1 MLEKWHI
8 FRRKSRNL
16 CVVCVFLC
24 DKFSL
29 VSQNVILLQK
39 IIGMEFSAQQLAG
52 LLNGQVV
59 GDPNVMVSDFSKIEE
74 GRPGTLTFLA
84 NPKYTEYIYTTKAS
98 LVLVNADFVPE
109 KNIDATLIKVEN
121 SYSAL
126 ATLMSMVE
134 NMNARKS
141 GVHETAVIS
150 EKAELGGEAYVG
162 AYTVIEDG
170 VKIGANPQIYP
181 HVYIGDGVQIGDNVT
196 LYPGVKIYKGCVL
209 GNNVVIHAGAIVGS
223 DGFGFAPDSDGR
235 YNKIPQVGNVV
246 IEDDVEIGANTTV
259 DRSTMGSTIIRRGV
273 KLDNL
278 IQIAHNVEV
287 GEDTVM
293 AAMSAVAGSTKI
305 GKHCMFGG
313 QTGCVGH
320 LSIADGSVFAART
333 GVSNTIKEEGQM
345 YQGYP
350 HMDAKLFRRAHVCFK
365 NLPDMRNTLIQL
377 QKQVEELQK
386 LINK

>member
-1 MLEKWHI
+1 
-8 FRRKSRNL
+8 
-16 CVVCVFLC
+16 
-24 DKFSL
+24 
-29 VSQNVILLQK
+29 
-39 IIGMEFSAQQLAG
+39 
-52 LLNGQVV
+52 
-59 GDPNVMVSDFSKIEE
+59 
-74 GRPGTLTFLA
+74 
-84 NPKYTEYIYTTKAS
+84 
-98 LVLVNADFVPE
+98 
-109 KNIDATLIKVEN
+109 
-121 SYSAL
+121 
-126 ATLMSMVE
+126 
-134 NMNARKS
+134 
-141 GVHETAVIS
+141 
-150 EKAELGGEAYVG
+150 
-162 AYTVIEDG
+162 
-170 VKIGANPQIYP
+170 
-181 HVYIGDGVQIGDNVT
+181 
-196 LYPGVKIYKGCVL
+196 
-209 GNNVVIHAGAIVGS
+209 VIHAGAIIGS
-223 DGFGFAPDSDGR
+223 DGFGFAPDSEGR

-259 DRSTMGSTIIRRGV
+259 DRSTMGSTTIRRGV

-305 GKHCMFGG
+305 GKRCMFGG
-313 QTGCVGH
+313 QSGCVGH

-350 HMDAKLFRRAHVCFK
+350 HMDAKLYRRAHVCFK

>member
-1 MLEKWHI
+1 
-8 FRRKSRNL
+8 
-16 CVVCVFLC
+16 
-24 DKFSL
+24 
-29 VSQNVILLQK
+29 
-39 IIGMEFSAQQLAG
+39 MEFSAQQLAG

-59 GDPNVMVSDFSKIEE
+59 GDPNVKVSDFSKIEE

-84 NPKYTEYIYTTKAS
+84 NLKYTEYIYTTKAS
-98 LVLVNADFVPE
+98 IVLVNADFVPDKE
-109 KNIDATLIKVEN
+109 IEATLVKVEN

-126 ATLMSMVE
+126 ATLMSMAE
-134 NMNARKS
+134 SLNAKKS
-141 GVHETAVIS
+141 GIHKTAVIS
-150 EKAELGGEAYVG
+150 EKAELGDGAYVG
-162 AYTVIEDG
+162 AYAVIEDG
-170 VKIGANPQIYP
+170 VKVGANPQIYP
-181 HVYIGDGVQIGDNVT
+181 HVYIGDGVKIGDNVT
-196 LYPGVKIYKGCVL
+196 LYPGVKIYKDCVI
-209 GNNVVIHAGAIVGS
+209 GNNVVIHAGAVIGS
-223 DGFGFAPDSDGR
+223 DGFGFAPDSEGR
-235 YNKIPQVGNVV
+235 YNKIPQVGNVI
-246 IEDDVEIGANTTV
+246 IEDDVEIGANTTI
-259 DRSTMGSTIIRRGV
+259 DRSTMGSTIIHRGV

-305 GKHCMFGG
+305 GKRCMFGG

-320 LSIADGSVFAART
+320 LSVADGSVFGART
-333 GVSNTIKEEGQM
+333 GVSSTIKEEGQM

-350 HMDAKLFRRAHVCFK
+350 HMDAKLYRRAHVCFK